1 MSELKKAVKELMQ
14 DLNSN
19 EVAIIEKSDFDSS
32 SAKLLS
38 YGKVELGGD
47 AVQVLSK
54 ENQQFT
60 QLHNELLICSSKN
73 RKAVWDFISRSLL

>member
-1 MSELKKAVKELMQ
+1 MSELKEAVKELMQ

-19 EVAIIEKSDFDSS
+19 EVAIIEKQDFDSS

-38 YGKVELGGD
+38 YGKIKLGGD
-47 AVQVLSK
+47 AIQVLSK
-54 ENQQFT
+54 NNQQLT
-60 QLHNELLICSSKN
+60 ELHNELLICSSRN

>member
-1 MSELKKAVKELMQ
+1 MSDLKKTVKDLIE
-14 DLNSN
+14 DLNNN
-19 EVAIIEKSDFDSS
+19 EVAIIEKINVDNP

-47 AVQVLSK
+47 AIQVLSQ
-54 ENQQFT
+54 ENQQLT
-60 QLHNELLICSSKN
+60 KLHNALLICSNRN